1 MPDKKVVFAIDG
13 QRVETARGTTV
24 LQAALDAGI
33 YIPNLCYSPKLEPYG
48 GCRLCICK
56 IAGMRGLPTA
66 CTTRA
71 ADGMAVESDSDE
83 VNKVRRMILELMIS
97 DHPADCLSC
106 GANQDCDLQRVAN
119 FLGVKELRVSRNVRK
134 PKIDDSNPFFVR
146 DSSKCILCGKCV
158 RVCHEVRG
166 VSNLDFVRRGFQTE
180 IAPFEGL
187 ISDSRCES
195 CGACVDICPVGALLP
210 KQEALPPTRE
220 VTTVC
225 PYCGCG
231 CGLVLGVRGNRIVRV
246 RAEEANPAN
255 DGQLCVKG
263 RFGLDFV
270 SSPNRLKT
278 PLIRRVATTVPVVEE
293 EARKRDA
300 CGYAREGKLVEATW
314 DEALDFTA
322 KRLAEIR
329 NAHGPEAIAGF
340 CSAKCTNEENYVFQ
354 KFMRMA
360 VGSNHVA
367 HCAHL

>member
-1 MPDKKVVFAIDG
+1 MAENNKIAFTIDG
-13 QRVETARGTTV
+13 RRLETAKGTTV

-56 IAGMRGLPTA
+56 ITGMRGLPTA

-71 ADGMAVESDSDE
+71 ADGMAVESDTE
-83 VNKVRRMILELMIS
+83 EINKVRRMILELMIS

-106 GANQDCDLQRVAN
+106 GANQACELQKVAN
-119 FLGVKELRVSRNVRK
+119 YLGIKELRVARHVRQ
-134 PKIDDSNPFFVR
+134 PKIDASNPFFVR

-158 RVCHEVRG
+158 RICQEVRG
-166 VSNLDFVRRGFQTE
+166 VSNLDFVKRGFQTE

-195 CGACVDICPVGALLP
+195 CGECVDICPVGALLP
-210 KQEALPPTRE
+210 KHEALPPTKE

-231 CGLVLGVRGNRIVRV
+231 CGLVLGIRGNRIVRV
-246 RAEEANPAN
+246 RAEEGNPAS
-255 DGQLCVKG
+255 GGHLCVKG

-278 PLIRRVATTVPVVEE
+278 PLIRR
-293 EARKRDA
+293 
-300 CGYAREGKLVEATW
+300 EGKLVEATW

-322 KRLAEIR
+322 ARLTEIR
-329 NAHGPEAIAGF
+329 DTQGGHAIAGF

-354 KFMRMA
+354 KFMRAA

>member
-1 MPDKKVVFAIDG
+1 MSESNKIRFTIDG
-13 QRVETARGTTV
+13 QSVETTPGATV

-48 GCRLCICK
+48 GCRLCVCK

-71 ADGMAVESDSDE
+71 AEGMVVESDTEE
-83 VNKVRRMILELMIS
+83 VNRVRRMILELMMS

-106 GANQDCDLQRVAN
+106 GANQACELQKVAS
-119 FLGVKELRVSRNVRK
+119 FLGITELRVSRHVR
-134 PKIDDSNPFFVR
+134 PPTIDDSNPFFVR

-158 RVCHEVRG
+158 RVCQEVRG
-166 VSNLDFVRRGFQTE
+166 VGAIDFDKRGFQTQ
-180 IAPFEGL
+180 IAPFEKM
-187 ISDSRCES
+187 ITDSRCES
-195 CGACVDICPVGALLP
+195 CGECVDICPVGALLP
-210 KQEALPPTRE
+210 KHEALPPTKE

-231 CGLVLGVRGNRIVRV
+231 CGLVLGIRGNRIVRV
-246 RAEEANPAN
+246 RAEDGNPAS
-255 DGQLCVKG
+255 GGHLCVKG

-270 SSPNRLKT
+270 GSPNRLKT
-278 PLIRRVATTVPVVEE
+278 PLIRR
-293 EARKRDA
+293 D
-300 CGYAREGKLVEATW
+300 GKLQEATW

-322 KRLAEIR
+322 ARLKEIR
-329 NAHGPEAIAGF
+329 AKHGPDAIAGF

-354 KFMRMA
+354 KFMRAA
-360 VGSNHVA
+360 VGTNHIA

>member
-1 MPDKKVVFAIDG
+1 MPEEKIAFTIDG
-13 QRVETARGTTV
+13 QRVETTPGTTV

-56 IAGMRGLPTA
+56 ISGMRGLPTA

-71 ADGMAVESDSDE
+71 AEGMVVESDTDE
-83 VNKVRRMILELMIS
+83 VNQVRRMILELMIS

-106 GANQDCDLQRVAN
+106 GANQECELQKVSN
-119 FLGVKELRVSRNVRK
+119 FLGIKELRVSRHVRA

-158 RVCHEVRG
+158 RVCQEVRG
-166 VSNLDFVRRGFQTE
+166 VSNLDFVKRGFQAE

-187 ISDSRCES
+187 LTDSRCES
-195 CGACVDICPVGALLP
+195 CGECVDICPVGALLP
-210 KQEALPPTRE
+210 KHEALPPTKE
-220 VTTVC
+220 VTTIC

-231 CGLVLGVRGNRIVRV
+231 CGLVLGIRSNRIVRV
-246 RAEEANPAN
+246 RAEEGNPAN

-278 PLIRRVATTVPVVEE
+278 PLL
-293 EARKRDA
+293 RK
-300 CGYAREGKLVEATW
+300 EGKLVEATW

-322 KRLAEIR
+322 KRLSEIR
-329 NAHGPEAIAGF
+329 DARGGDAVAGF

-354 KFMRMA
+354 KFMRTA